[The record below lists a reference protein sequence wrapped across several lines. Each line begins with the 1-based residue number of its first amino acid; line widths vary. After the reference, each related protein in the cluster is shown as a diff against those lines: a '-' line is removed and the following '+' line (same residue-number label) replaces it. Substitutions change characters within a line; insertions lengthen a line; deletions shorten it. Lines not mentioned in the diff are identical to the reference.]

1 MSVDLGINIAA
12 VIVVVY
18 LLLMLF
24 IDAIGLVRPGLD
36 EFHVASRSLK
46 PILLTGTFCATIL
59 GASATLGMAGLGFSK
74 GLPGAWWMLSG
85 TVGLI
90 VLSALFAGKIR
101 ATGCYTLPEL
111 VGSFY
116 GDKARAVASILIAI
130 SWLGVIA
137 VQIVASGKV
146 LVALLGGS
154 EIFYMA
160 VCTAVFILYT
170 IHGGQVSVVK
180 TDLVQFLIII
190 VGILILFSK
199 SMDAVG
205 PSALIR
211 QSFPT
216 SAQMGIWDVTSMLI
230 VVGSVYLVGPDMYS
244 RLFSA
249 QSAEIAKKSAMIS
262 AFILI
267 PLAFLITS
275 LGIFARSI
283 YPNISPEQAIPV
295 LMTGLL
301 SPSMAGVVAAALL
314 AAFMSSADTSLMTA
328 TSILT
333 LDIYRKAKP
342 KSSERVLMAI
352 SRLGV
357 LLIGFSALILAISLP
372 NIIKT
377 LLIVYTVFT
386 NGMLIPVIAGF
397 YHKQLGLTPHGA
409 LAALIGGGTTA
420 LLFGQIYPL
429 LGMAVS
435 AVLLIMVSRLDRL
448 IIGND
453 AKIIS

>member
-1 MSVDLGINIAA
+1 MDLGINLAA
-12 VIVVVY
+12 IIVVAY

-24 IDAIGLVRPGLD
+24 IDAIGLIKPGLD

-46 PILLTGTFCATIL
+46 LVLLTGTFCATIV

-116 GDKARAVASILIAI
+116 GDKARTAASILIAI

-146 LVALLGGS
+146 LVALLGGN

-160 VCTAVFILYT
+160 VCTAVFVLYT
-170 IHGGQVSVVK
+170 LHGGQVSVVK

-190 VGILILFSK
+190 VGIVILFSK
-199 SMDAVG
+199 SLNAVG
-205 PSALIR
+205 PSALIS

-249 QSAEIAKKSAMIS
+249 QSPEIAKKSAIIS
-262 AFILI
+262 AFILD
-267 PLAFLITS
+267 
-275 LGIFARSI
+275 
-283 YPNISPEQAIPV
+283 
-295 LMTGLL
+295 
-301 SPSMAGVVAAALL
+301 
-314 AAFMSSADTSLMTA
+314 SSCVSNN
-328 TSILT
+328 
-333 LDIYRKAKP
+333 
-342 KSSERVLMAI
+342 
-352 SRLGV
+352 
-357 LLIGFSALILAISLP
+357 LIGYFREIHLPQYIARAGYTYAYDRAFVAIYGRNSSCGASCCLYVLCGYKP
-372 NIIKT
+372 YDGYINLNIGY
-377 LLIVYTVFT
+377 L
-386 NGMLIPVIAGF
+386 
-397 YHKQLGLTPHGA
+397 
-409 LAALIGGGTTA
+409 
-420 LLFGQIYPL
+420 
-429 LGMAVS
+429 
-435 AVLLIMVSRLDRL
+435 
-448 IIGND
+448 
-453 AKIIS
+453 

>member
-1 MSVDLGINIAA
+1 MIVDLGINLTAI
-12 VIVVVY
+12 IVVVY
-18 LLLMLF
+18 LSLILF
-24 IDAIGLVRPGLD
+24 IGSRGLIRPGLD
-36 EFHVASRSLK
+36 EFHIAGRSLK
-46 PILLTGTFCATIL
+46 PILLTGTLCATIM

-90 VLSALFAGKIR
+90 VLSALFAEKIR
-101 ATGCYTLPEL
+101 ASGCYTLPEL

-160 VCTAVFILYT
+160 ACTTVFVIYT

-180 TDLVQFLIII
+180 TDLAQFLVII
-190 VGILILFSK
+190 VGVVILFSK
-199 SMDAVG
+199 SLDTAG
-205 PSALIR
+205 PSALFR

-216 SAQMGIWDVTSMLI
+216 SAQMGMWDVTSMLI
-230 VVGSVYLVGPDMYS
+230 VVGSVYLIGPDMYS
-244 RLFSA
+244 RLLSA
-249 QSAEIAKKSAMIS
+249 QSAEIAKKSTIIS

-295 LMTGLL
+295 LMMGLL
-301 SPSMAGVVAAALL
+301 SPSLAGIVAAALL

-328 TSILT
+328 TSIMT
-333 LDIYRKAKP
+333 LDIYKKIKP
-342 KSSERVLMAI
+342 KSSERILMAI

-357 LLIGFSALILAISLP
+357 LLIGLSALVLAISSP
-372 NIIKT
+372 NIINT

-386 NGMLIPVIAGF
+386 NGMLVPVIAGF

-409 LAALIGGGTTA
+409 LAALVGGGTTA
-420 LLFGQIYPL
+420 LIFGQTYPL

-435 AVLLIMVSRLDRL
+435 AVLLIVVSRLDKL
-448 IIGND
+448 IYVF
-453 AKIIS
+453 KSK